1 MMKPIGANVT
11 RTLDIGAELTCAD
24 NSGAKELKIIGVKNR
39 KGRRS
44 RRDSAGIGDKVK
56 VKILRG
62 DQEVKH
68 QVFDA
73 VIVRQNKEY
82 QRPNGMRVQ
91 FEDNAAV
98 LVEEETGLP
107 KGNVTKGP
115 IAKEVV
121 ERYNPIG
128 KIASQ
133 VV

>member
-1 MMKPIGANVT
+1 MKPVGSNIT
-11 RTLDIGAELTCAD
+11 RTLDKGAELTCAD
-24 NSGAKELKIIGVKNR
+24 NSGAKKLEIIGVKHR
-39 KGRRS
+39 KGRRG
-44 RRDSAGIGDKVK
+44 RRESAGVGDKVK
-56 VKILRG
+56 VKILKG

-73 VIVRQNKEY
+73 VIVRQRKEF
-82 QRPNGMRVQ
+82 QRPTGRRVE

-98 LVEEETGLP
+98 LVEEDIP
-107 KGNVTKGP
+107 KGSVTRGP

-121 ERYNPIG
+121 QRFSPIG

>member
-1 MMKPIGANVT
+1 MKPLGSNIT
-11 RTLDIGAELTCAD
+11 RTLDTGAELTCAD
-24 NSGAKELKIIGVKNR
+24 NSGAKKLEIIGVKSR
-39 KGRRS
+39 KGRRG
-44 RRDSAGIGDKVK
+44 RRVAAGVGDQVT
-56 VKILRG
+56 VKILKG

-73 VIVRQNKEY
+73 VIVRQAKEY
-82 QRPNGMRVQ
+82 QRPNGTRVE

-98 LVEEETGLP
+98 LVEEGVP
-107 KGNVTKGP
+107 KGNVTRGP

-121 ERYNPIG
+121 RRFSAIG

>member
-1 MMKPIGANVT
+1 MKPLGANIT
-11 RTLDIGAELTCAD
+11 RTLDIGAELVCAD
-24 NSGAKELKIIGVKNR
+24 NSGAKKLKIIGVKAR

-44 RRDSAGIGDKVK
+44 RRNSAGIGDKVV
-56 VKILRG
+56 VKILKG

-73 VIVRQNKEY
+73 VVVRQRKEY
-82 QRPNGMRVQ
+82 QRPNGLRVS

-98 LVEEETGLP
+98 LVEENGLP
-107 KGNVTKGP
+107 KGSVTRGP

-121 ERYNPIG
+121 QRYSPIG
-128 KIASQ
+128 KIASK

>member
-1 MMKPIGANVT
+1 MKPLGSNIV
-11 RTLDIGAELTCAD
+11 RTLDVGAELTCAD
-24 NSGAKELKIIGVKNR
+24 NSGAKQLKVIGVKNR

-44 RRDSAGIGDKVK
+44 RRDSAGIGDIVK

-73 VIVRQNKEY
+73 VIVRQAKEFE
-82 QRPNGMRVQ
+82 RPNGLRVG

-98 LVEEETGLP
+98 LIEEETMLP

-121 ERYNPIG
+121 QRFSPIG
-128 KIASQ
+128 KIASK

>member
-1 MMKPIGANVT
+1 MKPIGSNIT

-24 NSGAKELKIIGVKNR
+24 NSGAKKLKIIGVKSR
-39 KGRRS
+39 KGRRT
-44 RRDSAGIGDKVK
+44 RRNSAGIGDKVI
-56 VKILRG
+56 VKILKG

-68 QVFDA
+68 QVFEA
-73 VIVRQNKEY
+73 VIVRQTKEFE
-82 QRPNGMRVQ
+82 RPNGLRVK

-98 LVEEETGLP
+98 LVEENGLP
-107 KGNVTKGP
+107 KGTVTRGP

-121 ERYNPIG
+121 ERYSPIG

>member
-1 MMKPIGANVT
+1 MKPIGANIT
-11 RTLDIGAELTCAD
+11 KTLDIGAELTCAD
-24 NSGAKELKIIGVKNR
+24 NSGAKKLKIIGVKAR

-44 RRDSAGIGDKVK
+44 RRTTSGVGDLVT
-56 VKILRG
+56 VKILKG

-73 VIVRQNKEY
+73 VIVRQAKEY
-82 QRPNGMRVQ
+82 QRPNGIRIS

-98 LVEEETGLP
+98 LVEENGLP
-107 KGNVTKGP
+107 KGSVTRGP

-121 ERYNPIG
+121 QRFSPVG

>member
-1 MMKPIGANVT
+1 MKPIGANVT
-11 RTLDIGAELTCAD
+11 RTLDIGAELVCAD
-24 NSGAKELKIIGVKNR
+24 NSGAKELEIIGVKSK

-44 RRDSAGIGDKVK
+44 RRNSAGIGDKVK

-82 QRPNGMRVQ
+82 QRPNGMRVE

-121 ERYNPIG
+121 ERYNPVG

>member
-1 MMKPIGANVT
+1 MKPIGSNVT

-24 NSGAKELKIIGVKNR
+24 NSGAKMLKIIGVKSK
-39 KGRRS
+39 KGRRG
-44 RRDSAGIGDKVK
+44 RRDSAGVGDMIT
-56 VKILRG
+56 VKILKG
-62 DQEVKH
+62 DQEVRG

-73 VIVRQNKEY
+73 VVVRQKKEF
-82 QRPNGMRVQ
+82 QRPDGLRVK

-98 LVEEETGLP
+98 LVEENGLP
-107 KGNVTKGP
+107 KGSVTRGP

-121 ERYNPIG
+121 ERYSPIG

>member
-1 MMKPIGANVT
+1 MKPLGSNIT
-11 RTLDIGAELTCAD
+11 RTLDIGSELTCAD
-24 NSGAKELKIIGVKNR
+24 NSGAKKLEIIGVKAR

-44 RRDSAGIGDKVK
+44 RRTSAGVGDIVT

-73 VIVRQNKEY
+73 VIVRQKKEY
-82 QRPNGMRVQ
+82 QRPNGMRIA

-98 LVEEETGLP
+98 LVEERLP
-107 KGNVTKGP
+107 KGSVTRGP

-121 ERYNPIG
+121 QRFSPIG

>member
-1 MMKPIGANVT
+1 MKPVGSNIT

-24 NSGAKELKIIGVKNR
+24 NSGAKKLKVIGVKSQ

-44 RRDSAGIGDKVK
+44 RRNSAGVGDIVV
-56 VKILRG
+56 VKILKG

-73 VIVRQNKEY
+73 VIVRQRKEY
-82 QRPNGMRVQ
+82 QRPNGLRVK

-98 LVEEETGLP
+98 LMEEGGLP
-107 KGNVTKGP
+107 KGSVTKGP

-121 ERYNPIG
+121 QRFSPVG
-128 KIASQ
+128 KIASK

>member
-1 MMKPIGANVT
+1 MKPIGSNIT

-24 NSGAKELKIIGVKNR
+24 NSGAKQLKIIGVKSR

-44 RRDSAGIGDKVK
+44 RRNSAGIGDKVI
-56 VKILRG
+56 VKILKG
-62 DQEVKH
+62 DQEVAH
-68 QVFDA
+68 QVFEA
-73 VIVRQNKEY
+73 VIVRQAKEFE
-82 QRPNGMRVQ
+82 RPNGLRVK

-98 LVEEETGLP
+98 LVEENGLP
-107 KGNVTKGP
+107 KGTVTRGP

-121 ERYNPIG
+121 ERYSPIG

>member
-1 MMKPIGANVT
+1 MKPLGANIT
-11 RTLDIGAELTCAD
+11 RTLDKGAELTCAD
-24 NSGAKELKIIGVKNR
+24 NSGAKELEIIGVKSR

-44 RRDSAGIGDKVK
+44 RRESAGVGDVVK

-73 VIVRQNKEY
+73 VIVRQKKEY
-82 QRPNGMRVQ
+82 QRPSGMRIA
-91 FEDNAAV
+91 FDDNAAV
-98 LVEEETGLP
+98 LVEETGLP
-107 KGNVTKGP
+107 KGSVTRGP

-121 ERYNPIG
+121 QRFTPIG

>member
-1 MMKPIGANVT
+1 MKPIGANIT

-24 NSGAKELKIIGVKNR
+24 NSGAKKLKIIGVKHR

-44 RRDSAGIGDKVK
+44 RRTSAGVGDIVT
-56 VKILRG
+56 VKILKG

-73 VIVRQNKEY
+73 VIVRQTKEY
-82 QRPNGMRVQ
+82 QRPNGLRVS

-98 LVEEETGLP
+98 LVEEELP
-107 KGNVTKGP
+107 KGSVTRGP

-121 ERYNPIG
+121 QRFSPIG

>member
-1 MMKPIGANVT
+1 VKPLGANIT

-24 NSGAKELKIIGVKNR
+24 NSGAKKLKVIGVR
-39 KGRRS
+39 SQKGRRS
-44 RRDSAGIGDKVK
+44 RRNSAGVGDIVKVK
-56 VKILRG
+56 VLKG

-73 VIVRQNKEY
+73 VIVRQAKEY
-82 QRPNGMRVQ
+82 QRPEGLRVK

-98 LVEEETGLP
+98 LVEEENLLP
-107 KGNVTKGP
+107 KGSVTKGP

-121 ERYNPIG
+121 QRFSPIG

>member
-1 MMKPIGANVT
+1 MKPIGSSIT
-11 RTLDIGAELTCAD
+11 RTIDQGANLTCAD
-24 NSGAKELKIIGVKNR
+24 NSGAKELEMIDVKSR

-44 RRDSAGIGDKVK
+44 RRPSAGVGDEVK

-73 VIVRQNKEY
+73 VIVRQKKEF
-82 QRPNGMRVQ
+82 QRPDGLSVQ

-107 KGNVTKGP
+107 KGDLTRGP

-121 ERYNPIG
+121 QRYSAIG

>member
-1 MMKPIGANVT
+1 M
-11 RTLDIGAELTCAD
+11 
-24 NSGAKELKIIGVKNR
+24 S
-39 KGRRS
+39 
-44 RRDSAGIGDKVK
+44 
-56 VKILRG
+56 VKILKG

-73 VIVRQNKEY
+73 VIVRQSKEY
-82 QRPNGMRVQ
+82 QRPDGTRVE

-98 LVEEETGLP
+98 LVEEGIP
-107 KGNVTKGP
+107 KGSVTRGP

-121 ERYNPIG
+121 QRFSPVG

>member
-1 MMKPIGANVT
+1 MKPVGANIT
-11 RTLDIGAELTCAD
+11 RTLDKGANLICAD
-24 NSGAKELKIIGVKNR
+24 NSGAKELEIIGIKAR

-44 RRDSAGIGDKVK
+44 RRESAGIGDQVK

-73 VIVRQNKEY
+73 VIVRQRKEF
-82 QRPNGMRVQ
+82 QRPDGVRVA

-98 LVEEETGLP
+98 LIEEETGLP
-107 KGNVTKGP
+107 KGNLTRGP

-121 ERYNPIG
+121 ERYGPIG
-128 KIASQ
+128 NIASQ

>member
-1 MMKPIGANVT
+1 MKPIGSNIT

-24 NSGAKELKIIGVKNR
+24 NSGAQMLKVIGVQSK

-44 RRDSAGIGDKVK
+44 RRDSAGVGDMVT
-56 VKILRG
+56 VKILKG
-62 DQEVKH
+62 DQEVRG

-73 VIVRQNKEY
+73 VVVRQRKEF
-82 QRPNGMRVQ
+82 QRPDGLRVK

-98 LVEEETGLP
+98 LVEENGLP
-107 KGNVTKGP
+107 KGSVTRGP

-121 ERYNPIG
+121 ERYSPIG

>member
-1 MMKPIGANVT
+1 MKPLGANIT

-24 NSGAKELKIIGVKNR
+24 NSGAKKLKIIGVKAR

-44 RRDSAGIGDKVK
+44 RRTSAGIGDVVT
-56 VKILRG
+56 VKILKG

-73 VIVRQNKEY
+73 VIVRQAKEY
-82 QRPNGMRVQ
+82 QRPNGMRIA

-98 LVEEETGLP
+98 LVEEGLP
-107 KGNVTKGP
+107 KGSVTRGP

-121 ERYNPIG
+121 QRFSPIG

-133 VV
+133 VI